1 MLCVFVVTHCIAVY
15 AISVCMYVCIGL
27 PLTQTIVGQGLA
39 VPYQPVTA
47 QQALSVS
54 SPPPQ
59 GSNVRLHGEGL
70 TKATVGQ
77 TTQFVID
84 SKGNR
89 GDVHILVEGTSIHS
103 HTSISDSGLSWL

>member
-1 MLCVFVVTHCIAVY
+1 MRVVCATHCVAVY
-15 AISVCMYVCIGL
+15 AISVCIYVCIGL
-27 PLTQTIVGQGLA
+27 PLTQTIVGKGQA

-59 GSNVRLHGEGL
+59 GSNARLHGEGL

-77 TTQFVID
+77 TAQFVID

-89 GDVHILVEGTSIHS
+89 GDVHILVEGTSTVTLAS
-103 HTSISDSGLSWL
+103 LTLVCQGRR